1 MFRSP
6 VSRLAFR
13 AARAQP
19 VNVVT
24 KATARQQPTARRS
37 GGAPHQRMM
46 MSTSSPGP
54 LEADSGGLAT
64 HAYHTLNLGLAV
76 ATPLYFILPIENGIF
91 GKIFGVALAGSM
103 SAHSWVGLNY
113 VATDYVPKVSK
124 ALLPPARIA
133 IAGMCGITFVGL
145 SIMSVASPGGI
156 KGCVKG
162 LWNPAPKDEKK

>member
-1 MFRSP
+1 MIRSP

-13 AARAQP
+13 AARARAQAQP
-19 VNVVT
+19 VA
-24 KATARQQPTARRS
+24 KSAASPRATTAA
-37 GGAPHQRMM
+37 GGQRMM

-113 VATDYVPKVSK
+113 V
-124 ALLPPARIA
+124 
-133 IAGMCGITFVGL
+133 GTFSFVL
-145 SIMSVASPGGI
+145 FRTILDWLVDRLIFFKFYP
-156 KGCVKG
+156 
-162 LWNPAPKDEKK
+162 